1 MMPLLLHEIRFGL
14 LAQARNPRARV
25 MTLAFPL
32 VLLVVL
38 VGLASSGATTV
49 DGDPV
54 GLRRFFV
61 GGIVAMSLA
70 AACYGS
76 LVAAIVSQRETGVLK
91 RRRATPTPAWVV
103 VTGQVTTTL
112 IVALA
117 TAALLLAVARVL
129 YGVGLSATAM
139 AEVALLVVVG
149 GAALAAVA
157 FAAASVIPNV
167 DAVQP
172 AVQLTMLPLYFIS
185 GIWFSTDDL
194 PDWLRRVAEALPLE
208 PLAHAL
214 HVATLT
220 GRLDG
225 GDLATLGA
233 WAVIGLAV
241 ASRRFSWLPRAV
253 AAT

>member
-1 MMPLLLHEIRFGL
+1 MALLLTEIRYGL

-32 VLLVVL
+32 ILLVVL
-38 VGLASSGATTV
+38 VGLASSGATTI
-49 DGDPV
+49 DGDQV
-54 GLRRFFV
+54 ALRRFFL
-61 GGIVAMSLA
+61 GGILAMSMA
-70 AACYGS
+70 AACYGA
-76 LVAAIVSQRETGVLK
+76 LVAVVVSARETGAFK

-103 VTGQVTTTL
+103 VAGQVATTL
-112 IVALA
+112 VVALA
-117 TAALLLAVARVL
+117 TAALLLAVARVV
-129 YGVGLSATAM
+129 YGVGVPAGGLAA
-139 AEVALLVVVG
+139 VAVLVVLG

-157 FAAASVIPNV
+157 FAVASVVPNV

-172 AVQLTMLPLYFIS
+172 AVQLTLLPLYFIS

-214 HVATLT
+214 HLATLR

-225 GDLATLGA
+225 GDLAVLGI
-233 WAVIGLAV
+233 WAAGGLFV
-241 ASRRFSWLPRAV
+241 AARRFSWLPRA
-253 AAT
+253 AAAA